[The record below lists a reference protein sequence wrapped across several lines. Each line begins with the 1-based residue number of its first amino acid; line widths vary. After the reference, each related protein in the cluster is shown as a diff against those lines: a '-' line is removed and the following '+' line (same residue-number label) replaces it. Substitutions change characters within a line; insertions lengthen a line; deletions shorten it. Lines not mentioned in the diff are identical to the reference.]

1 MRLLTILLG
10 TLCQLALV
18 GCASSQSGVVL
29 KTDRWQQTVR
39 IGDELYAVTGQTE
52 LFGPQGQPIR
62 LHQVPSVSDPNIGVR
77 RAAWAEVDFQAW
89 ERGGR
94 WYLDRLWVRPR

>member
-1 MRLLTILLG
+1 MRTFAILLG
-10 TLCQLALV
+10 AVSLLALV

-29 KTDRWQQTVR
+29 KTDRWDQSVR
-39 IGDELYAVTGQTE
+39 IGDEVYAVTGQTE
-52 LFGPQGQPIR
+52 LFGPRGQPIR
-62 LHQVPSVSDPNIGVR
+62 LHQVPTVSDPNIGVR
-77 RAAWAEVDFQAW
+77 HASRAEVDFQAW